1 MTTRRPALP
10 ALAEPIL
17 VPSGLRGV
25 AVTDTELSDVQG
37 EAGFYHYRQYSATDL
52 AAVRSFEDVWALLVD
67 GNLPSDDSAR
77 AIFASEVR
85 RLRHLPG
92 TVVDLL
98 PALTRV
104 GGGGP
109 LDGLRTAV
117 SLTGCALGLQPLWD
131 LDARERRAD
140 LLRIAAVVPTLAA
153 AMYRLRHDLDPVAP
167 DPDLDHA
174 ANYLW
179 MLSGRRPDPG
189 LARAMEQ
196 YLILTMDHGFNNST
210 FAARVVASSGAD
222 TAAAITGAIGS
233 LSGPLHGSAP
243 GRALEALEAIA
254 TPAAAPGWIRDAIG
268 RGERIMGFGHAVYT
282 GRDPRSVMLR
292 DVARG
297 LGGDLVDFAIE
308 VEDLIVTTLAQLKG
322 GRHLYAN
329 VEYYAG
335 VVMSRCGLPAELF
348 SPSFATSRVIGWTAN
363 IAEQTGDRRIIRPAA
378 RYVGPP
384 APVPVPPVDGRA
396 A

>member
-1 MTTRRPALP
+1 MSTTSSGVPGA
-10 ALAEPIL
+10 AEAIV

-37 EAGFYHYRQYSATDL
+37 AAGFYHYRQYSATDL
-52 AAVRSFEDVWALLVD
+52 AAGRSFEDVWALLMD
-67 GNLPSDDSAR
+67 GSLPPGRRAR
-77 AIFASEVR
+77 ERFVREVR
-85 RLRHLPG
+85 SLRSLPPE
-92 TVVDLL
+92 VVDLL
-98 PALTRV
+98 AEVTRI
-104 GGGGP
+104 GGTP

-117 SLTGCALGLQPLWD
+117 SLTGSALNLRPLWD
-131 LDARERRAD
+131 LDARSRRAD
-140 LLRIAAVVPTLAA
+140 LLRVAALVPTLAA
-153 AMYRLRHDLDPVAP
+153 AMHRLRHGLEPVPA

-179 MLSGRRPDPG
+179 MLSGRHPDPG
-189 LARAMEQ
+189 PARAMEQ

-210 FAARVVASSGAD
+210 FAARVIASSGAD
-222 TAAAITGAIGS
+222 AAAAVTGAIGS

-243 GRALEALEAIA
+243 GRALETLEAIG
-254 TPAAAPGWIRDAIG
+254 TPGAAPDWIRHAID

-282 GRDPRSVMLR
+282 RSDPRSVMLR

-297 LGGDLVDFAIE
+297 LGGDLVDFAVE
-308 VEDLIVTTLAQLKG
+308 VEDLIVATLAELKPDRQLS
-322 GRHLYAN
+322 AN

-335 VVMSRCGLPAELF
+335 VVMSRCGLAPELF
-348 SPSFATSRVIGWTAN
+348 SPSFAVSRVVGWAAN

-384 APVPVPPVDGRA
+384 APAPVPPVDGA
-396 A
+396 AA